1 MAAGRP
7 LRLVWTNEAGGL
19 TFEAGTGASR
29 CFIKWAPAGSHL
41 DLAAEADRMEW
52 AGQFHPVPKPLS
64 RGADAAGSWLVT
76 AALDG
81 ENAVSRRWKADPAT
95 AVTAIGAG
103 LRALH
108 EALPVA
114 TCPYSWSAEERLA
127 DARQQASAGH
137 LRPAAW
143 HESHQP
149 LSVSAALDL
158 AAAIP
163 LIDRLVVCHGDAC
176 APNTLLTEDGHWSGH
191 VDLGLLGTA
200 DRWADLAVATWS
212 TEWNYGPG
220 WEQLLLDAYGIAP
233 DPERARYYR
242 LLWDLSSLHPQVAE
256 SMTAEGV
263 RCARVPGIARGFRR

>member
-1 MAAGRP
+1 MPRTRACRPAAPSGSASPQGDQHKQAVTAPAGVASVAAGRP

-81 ENAVSRRWKADPAT
+81 ENAVSRRRKADPAT

-103 LRALH
+103 LRTQHPAYRGRPLVRARRPGPARNRRPAGRSGRRHLEH
-108 EALPVA
+108 EM
-114 TCPYSWSAEERLA
+114 E
-127 DARQQASAGH
+127 
-137 LRPAAW
+137 LRP
-143 HESHQP
+143 
-149 LSVSAALDL
+149 
-158 AAAIP
+158 
-163 LIDRLVVCHGDAC
+163 RL
-176 APNTLLTEDGHWSGH
+176 
-191 VDLGLLGTA
+191 
-200 DRWADLAVATWS
+200 
-212 TEWNYGPG
+212 
-220 WEQLLLDAYGIAP
+220 EQLLLDAYGIAP

-242 LLWDLSSLHPQVAE
+242 LLWDLSSLHPRAVRLAPGRSTRGPPGAAASAE
-256 SMTAEGV
+256 SGRACRGV
-263 RCARVPGIARGFRR
+263 RCAREGSGQPAGPWRGRCRRRW